1 MDVTIE
7 ESTLSREWCEK
18 NASMY
23 RTTETYYR
31 ANQSLQM
38 LADAP
43 ADKARRWA
51 AVARDGRA

>member
-1 MDVTIE
+1 MDTIIE
-7 ESTLSREWCEK
+7 DSTLSREWCEK

-23 RTTETYYR
+23 RTTESYYR
-31 ANQSLQM
+31 ANHSLQN